1 MTQTDKKIVEG
12 ILRKAEAL
20 CPEVLD
26 MIGVYGSA
34 ATGDIH
40 DKSDLDLL
48 ILINDPK
55 GYVLADG
62 FVLEDLGVGY
72 DMYCTTWESLE
83 DDAKCGYG
91 HISKLMDSKLLYVRE
106 DSLTARLNALREKAA
121 AVLSSGECRERAME
135 AFDTAKKFFADC
147 ITEDS
152 VSSVRKYSAAVISC
166 ILDAVILWNGR
177 YFKRG
182 VKRTFEELAELKLP
196 FDIESLIMSVIKAEE
211 REDIQN
217 CLTELMKAV
226 KNYLLLPC
234 EKEAPSKDNIRRT
247 YEEMYS
253 NWRNKMPEAAQRGD
267 IFSSFMNMA
276 SCQYMLDGIASGV
289 DINEIDIMAHF
300 DPKNIYG
307 NAEAFDSALGL
318 YLEEYRKAGI
328 NPRRFPNIDEYLK
341 DYLNDI

>member
-253 NWRNKMPEAAQRGD
+253 NWRNKIPEAAQRGD
-267 IFSSFMNMA
+267 LYSSFMNMA
-276 SCQYMLDGIASGV
+276 SCQYMLDGIVSGV
-289 DINEIDIMAHF
+289 HINEIDIMAPF
-300 DPKNIYG
+300 DPENLYG

-318 YLEEYRKAGI
+318 YLEEYRKAGLS
-328 NPRRFPNIDEYLK
+328 PRRFANIDEYLK
-341 DYLNDI
+341 DYLKDI

>member
-1 MTQTDKKIVEG
+1 MTQIDKKIVEG

-62 FVLEDLGVGY
+62 FILEDVGIGY
-72 DMYCTTWESLE
+72 DIYCTTWESLE
-83 DDAKCGYG
+83 DDANCGYG
-91 HISKLMDSKLLYVRE
+91 HISKLMDSKILYVRDE
-106 DSLTARLNALREKAA
+106 AVTSRLNALREKAA
-121 AVLSSGECRERAME
+121 AVLSSGECRERALE

-166 ILDAVILWNGR
+166 ILDAIILWNGR

-182 VKRTFEELAELKLP
+182 VKRTFEELAELDLS
-196 FDIESLIMSVIKAEE
+196 FDIESLIISVIKAELQE
-211 REDIQN
+211 EIKT
-217 CLTELMKAV
+217 CLTELMRAIKD
-226 KNYLLLPC
+226 YLVMPC
-234 EKEAPSKDNIRRT
+234 EKEAPSKDNIRGT

-267 IFSSFMNMA
+267 LYSSFMNMA

-300 DPKNIYG
+300 DPQNLYG

-328 NPRRFPNIDEYLK
+328 SPRHFPNIDEYLK
-341 DYLNDI
+341 DYLKDI

>member
-20 CPEVLD
+20 CPDALD

-34 ATGDIH
+34 ATGDVH

-55 GYVLADG
+55 GYVIADG
-62 FVLEDLGVGY
+62 FILEDIGIGY
-72 DMYCTTWESLE
+72 DIYCTTWESLE

-106 DSLTARLNALREKAA
+106 DSLTSRLNTLREKAA

-147 ITEDS
+147 ITENSD
-152 VSSVRKYSAAVISC
+152 SSVRKYSAAVISC

-196 FDIESLIMSVIKAEE
+196 FDIESLVMSVIKAEE
-211 REDIQN
+211 REDIKT
-217 CLTELMKAV
+217 CLTELMKAI
-226 KNYLLLPC
+226 KDYLVLPC

-253 NWRNKMPEAAQRGD
+253 NWRNKIPEAAQRGD
-267 IFSSFMNMA
+267 LYSSFMNMA
-276 SCQYMLDGIASGV
+276 SCQYMLDGIVSGV
-289 DINEIDIMAHF
+289 DINEIDIMAPF
-300 DPKNIYG
+300 DPENLYG

-328 NPRRFPNIDEYLK
+328 SPRRFANIDEYLK
-341 DYLNDI
+341 DYLKDL